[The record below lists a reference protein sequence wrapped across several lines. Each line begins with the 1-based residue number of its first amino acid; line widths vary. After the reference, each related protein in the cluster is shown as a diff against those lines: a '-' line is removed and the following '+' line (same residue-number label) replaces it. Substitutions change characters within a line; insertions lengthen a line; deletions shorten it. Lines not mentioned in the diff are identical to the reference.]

1 MSRTISPQDLKT
13 LLVYQDVTLLDV
25 RRKSDFDIDAV
36 TLPGAQ
42 WKNPEQ
48 MAEWSKTLPRDKEV
62 VIYCARGGSVS
73 NSVLDHLLSQDLQA
87 RYIEGG
93 IEGWKQAGGAT
104 RAKS

>member
-1 MSRTISPQDLKT
+1 MIRTIQPNDLKP
-13 LLVYQDVTLLDV
+13 LVSGNKVTLLDV
-25 RRKSDFDIDAV
+25 RRQNDYSADTV

-48 MAEWSKTLPRDKEV
+48 LAEWSKALPSDKEI

-73 NSVLDHLLSQDLQA
+73 NSVLDHLLGQGHRA

-93 IEGWKQAGGAT
+93 IEAWKAAGGPIET
-104 RAKS
+104 K